1 MAKPQVTLTFAGDEK
16 DLTRSFD
23 NVGDSSR
30 DMSDDL
36 GKASKEI
43 QGTGESFDRV
53 SESADEVDTRAMGF
67 RDTITGLQDTFKGLT
82 DDSLS
87 LGDRLFTLGAG
98 VGDLASGVVNFVIPS
113 IKNMTLGFVKQTIA
127 TTKNTIALG
136 ANKVATIASAGAT
149 KVLTVAQRGL
159 NLAMRANPIGLVI
172 TALFALGAAFVLAW
186 KKSET
191 FRNIVKGAFNGIK
204 AGFDVVVD
212 AGKKF
217 IDFMVAIVPKVG
229 RAFLSVAK
237 IITTPWRLAFQGIR
251 NAWNNTIG
259 GRGFSIPSWVPGIG
273 GREFRIPR
281 LHQGG
286 RVPGLPGQESLA
298 ILQAGEVVIPASG
311 ARATE
316 FVIRLDVPSDAM
328 MARIIRQ
335 MFRKGEIR
343 ASAGNVRLVV
353 T

>member
-127 TTKNTIALG
+127 TTKNTVALG

-191 FRNIVKGAFNGIK
+191 FRNIVKGAFNAVKNAVRGIGSSISLPFK
-204 AGFDVVVD
+204 
-212 AGKKF
+212 
-217 IDFMVAIVPKVG
+217 I
-229 RAFLSVAK
+229 AFN
-237 IITTPWRLAFQGIR
+237 GIR
-251 NAWNNTIG
+251 RAWNNTIG